1 MTLVL
6 RYAARSDRGLVR
18 SNNQDSVY
26 AGPRLLA
33 LADGMGGHAAGEV
46 ASKVVIASLAPLDD
60 DEPGDDLVTQLRDAV
75 TEGNRAI
82 SELVAG
88 DPDLDGMG
96 TTLTAVL
103 FSGSRLGLVHV
114 GDSRAYLMRGGQFS
128 QITRDD
134 SFVNE
139 LLEQGRITEEEAAT
153 HPQRSL
159 LLKALTGHE
168 VEPSVTVREARAGD
182 RYLLCS
188 DGLSGMV
195 SNENLAEALRIPDPQ
210 DCADRMIELALKG
223 GGTDNVTV
231 IVADVV
237 DVDFGEDA
245 PIVGGAAGDGR
256 DEAPTGDSP
265 AARARAL
272 TAPADPAGAE
282 QPGPAEQQA
291 ETPPD
296 PKAKRRKRFRLLSA
310 FGLAVV
316 LLAATGLATRYF
328 VLGQYYVGADDGE
341 VVIHQGVPG
350 SILGFDLHRRAEGS
364 CPPEASMCD
373 PLRLRDLEQHAREAV
388 RNGVNREN
396 LDESRS
402 YINSLRRNNMLEP
415 CDDTSG
421 SVQGGGFGGVEQGG
435 GTDQDP
441 AGQDS
446 TEQNSAGQT
455 SVPATGGND
464 GSTGDDGPIGDAD
477 TEPTGTGA
485 ERHEGG
491 QRPGVDCRPVPDSGG
506 N

>member
-60 DEPGDDLVTQLRDAV
+60 DEPGDDLLAQLREAV
-75 TEGNRAI
+75 SNGNGAI
-82 SELVAG
+82 AELVSQ

-103 FSGSRLGLVHV
+103 FAGTRLGLVHV
-114 GDSRAYLMRGGQFS
+114 GDSRAYLLRGGQFA

-139 LLEQGRITEEEAAT
+139 LLEQGRITPEEAAV

-168 VEPSVTVREARAGD
+168 VEPSLTVREARAGD
-182 RYLLCS
+182 RYLICS

-195 SNENLAEALRIPDPQ
+195 SDETMAEAVLIKDPQ

-231 IVADVV
+231 IIADVV

-245 PIVGGAAGDGR
+245 PIVGGAAGDGS
-256 DEAPTGDSP
+256 DERHQGDSP

-272 TAPADPAGAE
+272 T
-282 QPGPAEQQA
+282 QPPPPQRTEPQQL
-291 ETPPD
+291 EED
-296 PKAKRRKRFRLLSA
+296 PKAKRRKRFRWLV
-310 FGLAVV
+310 GIVVV
-316 LLAATGLATRYF
+316 LVVLAAAAIATRYF
-328 VLGQYYVGADDGE
+328 VLSQYYVGEGPDEE
-341 VVIHQGVPG
+341 VVIYRGVPG
-350 SILGFDLHRRAEGS
+350 SILGIQLHSFEQGS
-364 CPPEASMCD
+364 CPPGQLCTD
-373 PLRLRDLEQHAREAV
+373 KLRVPALQEDARIAV
-388 RNGVNREN
+388 RNGVKRDS
-396 LDESRS
+396 LDDARK
-402 YINSLRRNNMLEP
+402 YIDDFLRLNKQLSDCKP
-415 CDDTSG
+415 VAPPGSASGVPTAPGGPPSPSTSPSAPAG
-421 SVQGGGFGGVEQGG
+421 SVSASANQPAGRDCSTSSTAPTGGG
-435 GTDQDP
+435 
-441 AGQDS
+441 
-446 TEQNSAGQT
+446 N
-455 SVPATGGND
+455 
-464 GSTGDDGPIGDAD
+464 
-477 TEPTGTGA
+477 
-485 ERHEGG
+485 
-491 QRPGVDCRPVPDSGG
+491 
-506 N
+506 

>member
-18 SNNQDSVY
+18 SSNQDSVY

-60 DEPGDDLVTQLRDAV
+60 DEPGDDLLSQLREAV
-75 TEGNRAI
+75 SGGNAAI
-82 SELVAG
+82 SELVAN

-96 TTLTAVL
+96 TTLTAML
-103 FSGSRLGLVHV
+103 FSGARMGMVHV
-114 GDSRAYLMRGGQFS
+114 GDSRAYMLRNGQFT

-139 LLEQGRITEEEAAT
+139 LLEQGRITADQAAT

-168 VEPSVTVREARAGD
+168 VEPSLTVREARAGD

-195 SNENLAEALRIPDPQ
+195 SDETLAEAIQIPDPQ

-245 PIVGGAAGDGR
+245 PIVGGAAGDGS
-256 DEAPTGDSP
+256 DEYNHQGDSP

-272 TAPADPAGAE
+272 TAPPPPPPQQSAE
-282 QPGPAEQQA
+282 P
-291 ETPPD
+291 PPD
-296 PKAKRRKRFRLLSA
+296 PKAKRRKRWRWIVGTLLV
-310 FGLAVV
+310 LV
-316 LLAATGLATRYF
+316 LLAAGAIATRYF
-328 VLGQYYVGADDGE
+328 VLSQYYVGEGANSE
-341 VVIHQGVPG
+341 VAIFRGVPG
-350 SILGFDLHRRAEGS
+350 SVLGIELHQQAEGS
-364 CPPEASMCD
+364 CPPGSSLCD
-373 PLRLRDLEQHAREAV
+373 VLTVPQLQQDAQTAV
-388 RNGVNREN
+388 RSGVKKDN
-396 LDESRS
+396 LQAARD
-402 YINSLRRNNMLEP
+402 YINNFLRYKTLKDCTQQP
-415 CDDTSG
+415 T
-421 SVQGGGFGGVEQGG
+421 
-435 GTDQDP
+435 TDP
-441 AGQDS
+441 TA
-446 TEQNSAGQT
+446 
-455 SVPATGGND
+455 PATGAC
-464 GSTGDDGPIGDAD
+464 TTP
-477 TEPTGTGA
+477 
-485 ERHEGG
+485 
-491 QRPGVDCRPVPDSGG
+491 SGG
-506 N
+506 GG

>member
-46 ASKVVIASLAPLDD
+46 ASKVVIASLAHLDD
-60 DEPGDDLVTQLRDAV
+60 DEPGDDLVTQLREAV
-75 TEGNRAI
+75 NQGNQAI
-82 SELVAG
+82 SELVAN

-114 GDSRAYLMRGGQFS
+114 GDSRAYLLRNGQFS

-195 SNENLAEALRIPDPQ
+195 SNETLAEALRIPDPQ
-210 DCADRMIELALKG
+210 ECADRMIELALKG

-245 PIVGGAAGDGR
+245 PIVGGAAGDGS
-256 DEAPTGDSP
+256 DEGPQGDSP

-272 TAPADPAGAE
+272 TAPPPPPPQPQTTE
-282 QPGPAEQQA
+282 QL
-291 ETPPD
+291 ETQPD
-296 PKAKRRKRFRLLSA
+296 PKAKRRKRVRLLLA
-310 FGLAVV
+310 FGLALV
-316 LLAATGLATRYF
+316 LLAAAAFATRYF
-328 VLGQYYVGADDGE
+328 VLRQYYVGVDENNE
-341 VVIHQGVPG
+341 VVVYQGVPG
-350 SILGFDLHRRAEGS
+350 SILGFDLQKKAEGS
-364 CPPEASMCD
+364 CPPEASLCE
-373 PLRLRDLEQHAREAV
+373 PLRLQDLQQDARAAV
-388 RNGVNREN
+388 NNGVKRDGLE
-396 LDESRS
+396 ESRQ
-402 YINSLRRNNMLEP
+402 YINTLRRNNLLEI
-415 CDDTSG
+415 CDDESDQA
-421 SVQGGGFGGVEQGG
+421 QGGGLGGVEQGG
-435 GTDQDP
+435 ASREASEGAEP
-441 AGQDS
+441 GS
-446 TEQNSAGQT
+446 NS
-455 SVPATGGND
+455 
-464 GSTGDDGPIGDAD
+464 
-477 TEPTGTGA
+477 TEPTDTTAG
-485 ERHEGG
+485 RDEGG
-491 QRPGVDCRPVPDSGG
+491 QRPGVDCRPAPSSGG

>member
-60 DEPGDDLVTQLRDAV
+60 DEPGDDLLAQLREAV
-75 TEGNRAI
+75 GNGNGAI
-82 SELVAG
+82 AELVSQ

-114 GDSRAYLMRGGQFS
+114 GDSRAYLYRGGVLS

-139 LLEQGRITEEEAAT
+139 LLEQGRITPAEAAV

-168 VEPSVTVREARAGD
+168 VEPTLTVREARAGD
-182 RYLLCS
+182 RYLICS

-195 SNENLAEALRIPDPQ
+195 SDETLADAIQIRDPQ

-231 IVADVV
+231 IIADVV
-237 DVDFGEDA
+237 DVDFGDDA
-245 PIVGGAAGDGR
+245 PIVGGAAGDGS
-256 DEAPTGDSP
+256 DERHQGDSP

-272 TAPADPAGAE
+272 TAPPP
-282 QPGPAEQQA
+282 QPRPEPQV
-291 ETPPD
+291 PPID
-296 PKAKRRKRFRLLSA
+296 PKAKRRKRFRWLVG
-310 FGLAVV
+310 GLVV
-316 LLAATGLATRYF
+316 LIVLAAAAITTRYF
-328 VLGQYYVGADDGE
+328 VLSQYYVGEGANSE
-341 VVIHQGVPG
+341 VVIFRGVPG
-350 SILGFDLHRRAEGS
+350 SILGIRLQTQVQGS
-364 CPPEASMCD
+364 CAPQQTLCEV
-373 PLRLRDLEQHAREAV
+373 LRLPALQEDARTAIK
-388 RNGVNREN
+388 NGVKKDN
-396 LDESRS
+396 LDEARKYIDGFLRTQKQLTECPGRS
-402 YINSLRRNNMLEP
+402 GGQPS
-415 CDDTSG
+415 TSSSPSPSQTSPTSAPMTAFSDQPSG
-421 SVQGGGFGGVEQGG
+421 RDCSTPTQGGG
-435 GTDQDP
+435 
-441 AGQDS
+441 
-446 TEQNSAGQT
+446 N
-455 SVPATGGND
+455 
-464 GSTGDDGPIGDAD
+464 
-477 TEPTGTGA
+477 
-485 ERHEGG
+485 
-491 QRPGVDCRPVPDSGG
+491 
-506 N
+506 

>member
-18 SNNQDSVY
+18 SSNQDSVY

-60 DEPGDDLVTQLRDAV
+60 DEPGDDLLSQLREAV
-75 TEGNRAI
+75 GGGNAAI
-82 SELVAG
+82 SELVAN

-96 TTLTAVL
+96 TTLTAML
-103 FSGSRLGLVHV
+103 FSGARMGMVHV
-114 GDSRAYLMRGGQFS
+114 GDSRAYLLRNGQFA

-139 LLEQGRITEEEAAT
+139 LLEQGRITADQAAT

-168 VEPSVTVREARAGD
+168 VEPSLTVREARAGD

-195 SNENLAEALRIPDPQ
+195 SDETLAEAIQIPDPQ

-245 PIVGGAAGDGR
+245 PIVGGAAGDGS
-256 DEAPTGDSP
+256 DEYHQGDSP

-272 TAPADPAGAE
+272 TAPPPQAQPQLAEPPA
-282 QPGPAEQQA
+282 
-291 ETPPD
+291 D
-296 PKAKRRKRFRLLSA
+296 PKAKRRRRWRWIVGIVLVL
-310 FGLAVV
+310 V
-316 LLAATGLATRYF
+316 LLAAGAIATRYF
-328 VLGQYYVGADDGE
+328 VLSQYYVGEGANSE
-341 VVIHQGVPG
+341 VAIFRGVPG
-350 SILGFDLHRRAEGS
+350 SVLGIQLHEQAEGS
-364 CPPEASMCD
+364 CPPGSSLCD
-373 PLRLRDLEQHAREAV
+373 VLTVPQLQQDAQTAV
-388 RNGVNREN
+388 RSGVKKDSLQSAR
-396 LDESRS
+396 D
-402 YINSLRRNNMLEP
+402 YINNFLRYKTLKDCTQQTP
-415 CDDTSG
+415 GSSTTTSTASG
-421 SVQGGGFGGVEQGG
+421 CSTPSGGGG
-435 GTDQDP
+435 
-441 AGQDS
+441 
-446 TEQNSAGQT
+446 
-455 SVPATGGND
+455 
-464 GSTGDDGPIGDAD
+464 
-477 TEPTGTGA
+477 
-485 ERHEGG
+485 
-491 QRPGVDCRPVPDSGG
+491 
-506 N
+506 

>member
-46 ASKVVIASLAPLDD
+46 ASKVVIASLAHLDD
-60 DEPGDDLVTQLRDAV
+60 DEPGDDLVTQLREAV
-75 TEGNRAI
+75 NQGNQAI
-82 SELVAG
+82 SELVAN
-88 DPDLDGMG
+88 DPELDGMG

-114 GDSRAYLMRGGQFS
+114 GDSRAYLLRNGQFS

-195 SNENLAEALRIPDPQ
+195 SNETLAEALRIPDPQ

-245 PIVGGAAGDGR
+245 PIVGGAAGDGS
-256 DEAPTGDSP
+256 DEAPHGDSP

-272 TAPADPAGAE
+272 TAPPPQPQQPQQTE
-282 QPGPAEQQA
+282 QL
-291 ETPPD
+291 ETRPD
-296 PKAKRRKRFRLLSA
+296 PKAKRRKRVRLLLA
-310 FGLAVV
+310 FGLALV
-316 LLAATGLATRYF
+316 LLAAAAFATRYF
-328 VLGQYYVGADDGE
+328 VLRQYYVGVDENNE
-341 VVIHQGVPG
+341 VVVYQGVPG
-350 SILGFDLHRRAEGS
+350 SILGFELQKKAEGS
-364 CPPEASMCD
+364 CPPEASLCE
-373 PLRLRDLEQHAREAV
+373 PLRLEDLQQDARAAV
-388 RNGVNREN
+388 LNGVKRDGLE
-396 LDESRS
+396 ESRQ
-402 YINSLRRNNMLEP
+402 YINTLRRNNLLEI
-415 CDDTSG
+415 CDDEAAQS
-421 SVQGGGFGGVEQGG
+421 QGGGLGGVEQGG
-435 GTDQDP
+435 
-441 AGQDS
+441 ASQDS
-446 TEQNSAGQT
+446 SEDAAPS
-455 SVPATGGND
+455 
-464 GSTGDDGPIGDAD
+464 STKPTD
-477 TEPTGTGA
+477 TTA
-485 ERHEGG
+485 ERNEGG
-491 QRPGVDCRPVPDSGG
+491 QRPGVDCRPAPSSGG